1 MKKLILASTLAIMS
15 ASTFAAGDNSG
26 LRVGAGFGADMGNN
40 TLGTLQGGAL
50 EVDPTLALEAG
61 YEFNGIFGVNVKGSG
76 TGLSENVS
84 RKGSNIDTMYDL
96 SIEAEAGYTFNLDN
110 GVSIKPYAAVGGV
123 GFDKETSKDLGFTG
137 KNEVAFKGRGAAG
150 VRMTLDNGLYVD
162 GRIQATDMSSKS
174 TAAKSVTKDDILTQ
188 GLITVGYKF

>member
-1 MKKLILASTLAIMS
+1 MKKFILASTLAIIS

-26 LRVGAGFGADMGNN
+26 LRVGGGFGADIGSN
-40 TLGTLQGGAL
+40 TLSRSTGGDL
-50 EVDPTLALEAG
+50 ELDPALALEAG
-61 YEFNGIFGVNVKGSG
+61 YEFNGIFGINVKGSG
-76 TGLSENVS
+76 TGLSANQS
-84 RKGSNIDTMYDL
+84 KSKSTNLGTMYDL
-96 SIEAEAGYTFNLDN
+96 SVEAEAGYTFNLDN

-123 GFDKETSKDLGFTG
+123 GFDKDTSKLLGFNG

-162 GRIQATDMSSKS
+162 GRIQATDFSVKGD
-174 TAAKSVTKDDILTQ
+174 TVTKDDLLTQ